1 MIEDV
6 KNLTFIIDE
15 PEPLFFVIDP
25 FTQVTPEV
33 YEGPYI
39 VNPKFEEQKLETKN
53 RLLQDDVTVLE
64 IEVEKVT
71 NLGGGYTVTIGG

>member
-15 PEPLFFVIDP
+15 PEPLFFVMDP
-25 FTQVTPEV
+25 FAQVTPEV

-53 RLLQDDVTVLE
+53 RLLQDDVTVLK

>member
-1 MIEDV
+1 MVEDV
-6 KNLTFIIDE
+6 KRLDFIIEE
-15 PEPLFFVIDP
+15 PEALTFVIDAY
-25 FTQVTPEV
+25 TQITPDI

-39 VNPKFEEQKLETKN
+39 VNPKFEEQKLATNN
-53 RLLQDDVTVLE
+53 RLMQDDVTVLE

>member
-6 KNLTFIIDE
+6 KRLIFVIDE
-15 PEPLFFVIDP
+15 PEPLAFVVDP
-25 FTQVTPEV
+25 YNQVTPDI

-39 VNPKFEEQKLETKN
+39 VNPKFEEQKLATRN